1 MNPLV
6 SAITLAVVIFVA
18 MLVIA
23 SRLGRDRNSRSKQM
37 LQQLGNDHA
46 FQNERM
52 MDENASIMRTDF
64 GDNKLMQAVSQL
76 PYGDVLCE
84 KMLRAGMEDKANM
97 LFFLCASLSLLL
109 PVLFYQAS
117 GSFVIALLGVFL
129 PTYMLWRLLQGKIS
143 KRNAAFIADFPDVLD
158 MIVRSVRSGFPL
170 NTALRMVAENM
181 EPPIST
187 EFRQVVDE
195 VALGRSLDD
204 ALVRLSQRIDEQ
216 DVKFFIVVLR
226 VQQETGGNLAEV
238 VQNLSNVIRKRKQ
251 LRLKI
256 RAMTSEGRA
265 TGWILG
271 AIPVLMFVLL
281 YFSAPEHMEPLL
293 TTEAGHMWLGIAAS
307 LVVLAQIVVRKMLDV
322 EI

>member
-1 MNPLV
+1 MNSLIT
-6 SAITLAVVIFVA
+6 AITFTVITFVVL
-18 MLVIA
+18 LVIV
-23 SRLGRDRNSRSKQM
+23 SKLSSGKKTRARQM
-37 LQQLGNDHA
+37 LDELSGDSPFNT
-46 FQNERM
+46 ERM
-52 MDENASIMRTDF
+52 MEENFSIMRTDF
-64 GDNKLMQAVSQL
+64 SGNPMLEFFS
-76 PYGDVLCE
+76 
-84 KMLRAGMEDKANM
+84 KMPLGENFCAKILRAGMEDKGSIIILLM
-97 LFFLCASLSLLL
+97 LSLTFLL
-109 PVLFYQAS
+109 PLAVYESSKSPGFAFLMFVGVPYFFWRFLS
-117 GSFVIALLGVFL
+117 GRVAA
-129 PTYMLWRLLQGKIS
+129 
-143 KRNAAFIADFPDVLD
+143 RNRAFISDFPDVLD

-170 NTALRMVAENM
+170 NTALNMVADNM

-195 VALGRSLDD
+195 IALGRTLDD

-271 AIPVLMFVLL
+271 AIPILMFILL
-281 YFSAPEHMEPLL
+281 YFIAPTHLEPML
-293 TTEAGHMWLGIAAS
+293 TTHDGNFLLAVSAG
-307 LVVLAQIVVRKMLDV
+307 LVILAQVIVRKMLDV

>member
-1 MNPLV
+1 MNSLIT
-6 SAITLAVVIFVA
+6 AITFTVIIFVVL
-18 MLVIA
+18 LVIV
-23 SRLGRDRNSRSKQM
+23 SKLGGGKKTRARQM
-37 LQQLGNDHA
+37 LDELSGDSTFNT
-46 FQNERM
+46 ERM
-52 MDENASIMRTDF
+52 MEENLSIMRTDF
-64 GDNKLMQAVSQL
+64 SGNRMLEIMSKI
-76 PYGDVLCE
+76 PFGE
-84 KMLRAGMEDKANM
+84 KFCAKILRAGMEDKSSVIIILM
-97 LFFLCASLSLLL
+97 LSLTLLL
-109 PVLFYQAS
+109 PIATYESSKSPSLAFLAFMGVPYFFWRFLS
-117 GSFVIALLGVFL
+117 GRVAA
-129 PTYMLWRLLQGKIS
+129 
-143 KRNAAFIADFPDVLD
+143 RNRAFISDFPDVLD

-170 NTALRMVAENM
+170 NTALNMVADNM
-181 EPPIST
+181 EPPISS

-195 VALGRSLDD
+195 IALGRTLDD

-271 AIPVLMFVLL
+271 AIPILMFLLL
-281 YFSAPEHMEPLL
+281 YFIAPTHLEPMLNTHNGNVLLAVSA
-293 TTEAGHMWLGIAAS
+293 G
-307 LVVLAQIVVRKMLDV
+307 LVILAQVIVRKMLDV